1 MELMSCLRALLGRR
15 AHPGPVRA
23 SKTGSRA
30 AQLLSLLA
38 QGLGPGHA
46 QRGKQV
52 KGRKGRKRTGPEQ
65 DGSGSWIR
73 GCPIVSN
80 EGQSE
85 KVMCE
90 KRDPTNPQDLK
101 PFWTSP

>member
-15 AHPGPVRA
+15 AHSGPVRA
-23 SKTGSRA
+23 NTTGSRA
-30 AQLLSLLA
+30 VQLLSLIA

-46 QRGKQV
+46 QRGKQA
-52 KGRKGRKRTGPEQ
+52 KGRKGKKTGPEQ

-73 GCPIVSN
+73 GCPIVSK
-80 EGQSE
+80 EE
-85 KVMCE
+85 KYEEIMCE
-90 KRDPTNPQDLK
+90 KREPTNPQVLK